1 MTDTAARQ
9 IASGYTTEGGAV
21 TLGSVGG
28 DGGAAPVSGQP
39 PRAHRRGHRDG

>member
-21 TLGSVGG
+21 TLGSVVV
-28 DGGAAPVSGQP
+28 DGVADPAATVALLSLI
-39 PRAHRRGHRDG
+39 HI